1 MLMPASVRKAGSKL
15 DRMEDNTSA
24 MDTSATPVVWTLTY
38 ERLVIGAQIRVSK
51 SPQLAIRDSAAGA
64 EPREL
69 AETSVQRLFNHPTRH
84 GAPELDMG
92 RANAGRQ
99 EVTKRKTPWRSAARR
114 PSSKQSKA
122 RKLVACKDS

>member
-51 SPQLAIRDSAAGA
+51 SPQLAIRDSAAGV
-64 EPREL
+64 EQREL
-69 AETSVQRLFNHPTRH
+69 AET
-84 GAPELDMG
+84 A
-92 RANAGRQ
+92 Q
-99 EVTKRKTPWRSAARR
+99 ERK
-114 PSSKQSKA
+114 
-122 RKLVACKDS
+122 D

>member
-1 MLMPASVRKAGSKL
+1 MPASVRKAGSKL

-69 AETSVQRLFNHPTRH
+69 AETSVQRFFNHPTQH
-84 GAPELDMG
+84 GAPELDTG
-92 RANAGRQ
+92 RANAGR
-99 EVTKRKTPWRSAARR
+99 RGRSPKER
-114 PSSKQSKA
+114 PRGGPRLGGLALSKA
-122 RKLVACKDS
+122 KQEN